1 MYARFALIITAAML
15 AAASLATTASA
26 ASSTL
31 PVELAPGEHVVSHT
45 TTSEK
50 DSHYIVE
57 LLSSIK
63 GVKIGTDKTT
73 VLINDGDK
81 THPIE
86 IDYSS
91 ALSGGSKG
99 GVAGKLGASEA
110 FAAGSDGTAS
120 KNGGTEGSSASDA
133 GAAGSGGGV
142 GLGQIAGLL
151 LGLTVLSRVIGIV
164 RQLGAGKR

>member
-15 AAASLATTASA
+15 AAAALAPVAQA

-31 PVELAPGEHVVSHT
+31 PVELAPGEEVVSHT

-50 DSHYIVE
+50 GSQYVVD

-63 GVKIGTDKTT
+63 GVKIGADRTT
-73 VLINDGDK
+73 VLVNDGDT

-86 IDYSS
+86 IDYGN
-91 ALSGGSKG
+91 ALSGST
-99 GVAGKLGASEA
+99 GAQP
-110 FAAGSDGTAS
+110 G
-120 KNGGTEGSSASDA
+120 GSSATGARRAGDSGDA
-133 GAAGSGGGV
+133 SRGL

-151 LGLTVLSRVIGIV
+151 LGLTIISRVIAIV
-164 RQLGAGKR
+164 RQLGSGRH